1 MRCRRHPLCNLSVTA
16 LALAPA
22 ITFAQS
28 LEPRAYANAPV
39 GLNFLIAGYAYST
52 GGVAFDPSVPL
63 ENGHARVNAVP
74 LAYVRSLDV
83 FGCAGSIGFV
93 LPFAELSGSAT
104 LNGVDHERS
113 LSGMADPALRF
124 AVNFYGAPA
133 LTAEQFK
140 TYKQDLIVGA
150 SVVVTAPLGKYDPDR
165 VANLGTNR
173 WSVKPELGLS
183 KAFDVWTA
191 ELSAG
196 ATFFTR
202 NDDYIQGNT
211 REQDPL
217 YSAQLH
223 LTRQFGRGMWGAI
236 STTYYEGGRTTLNG
250 VPRDDRQS
258 GSRIGLTFAMPVARQ
273 HSIKIYA
280 STGIQARTGTDF
292 DTYGVAWQY
301 LWGGGF

>member
-1 MRCRRHPLCNLSVTA
+1 MRVGA
-16 LALAPA
+16 LVAMLWPGLV
-22 ITFAQS
+22 FGQS

-39 GLNFLIAGYAYST
+39 GLNFLIAGYAYSK

-63 ENGHARVNAVP
+63 ENGQARVHAVP

-83 FGCAGSIGFV
+83 LGKAGSVGFV
-93 LPFAELSGSAT
+93 LPIADLSGSAT
-104 LNGVDHERS
+104 LSGAEHEREVT
-113 LSGMADPALRF
+113 GIADPVVRL

-133 LTAEQFK
+133 MDLDRFK
-140 TYKQDLIVGA
+140 AYRQDLIIGA
-150 SVVVTAPLGKYDPDR
+150 SLLVTAPLGQYESGR

-173 WSVKPELGLS
+173 WSAKPELGLS
-183 KAFDVWTA
+183 KALEVWTV
-191 ELSAG
+191 ELSTG
-196 ATFFTR
+196 VTFFTR
-202 NDDYIQGNT
+202 NDDYLQGNT

-236 STTYYEGGRTTLNG
+236 STTYYEGGRTSLNG

-258 GSRIGLTFAMPVARQ
+258 GSRIGLTFSLPLARQ
-273 HSIKIYA
+273 YTLKFYA
-280 STGIQARTGTDF
+280 STGLVARTGTDF

-301 LWGGGF
+301 LWGGGL

>member
-1 MRCRRHPLCNLSVTA
+1 MRVGA
-16 LALAPA
+16 LVAMLWPGLV
-22 ITFAQS
+22 FGQS

-39 GLNFLIAGYAYST
+39 GLNFLIAGYAYSK

-63 ENGHARVNAVP
+63 ENGQARVHAVP

-83 FGCAGSIGFV
+83 LGKAGSVGFV
-93 LPFAELSGSAT
+93 LPIADLSGSAT
-104 LNGVDHERS
+104 LSGAEHEREVT
-113 LSGMADPALRF
+113 GIADPVVRL

-133 LTAEQFK
+133 MDLDRFK
-140 TYKQDLIVGA
+140 AYRQDLIIGA
-150 SVVVTAPLGKYDPDR
+150 SLLVTAPLGQYESGR

-173 WSVKPELGLS
+173 WSAKPELGLS
-183 KAFDVWTA
+183 KALEVWTV
-191 ELSAG
+191 ELSTG
-196 ATFFTR
+196 VTFFTR
-202 NDDYIQGNT
+202 NDDYLQGNT

-236 STTYYEGGRTTLNG
+236 STTYYEGGRTSLNG

-258 GSRIGLTFAMPVARQ
+258 SSRIGLTFSLPLARQ
-273 HSIKIYA
+273 YTLKFYA
-280 STGIQARTGTDF
+280 STGLVARTGTDF

-301 LWGGGF
+301 LWGAGL

>member
-1 MRCRRHPLCNLSVTA
+1 MRVSA
-16 LALAPA
+16 LFALLAPA
-22 ITFAQS
+22 LACAQS

-63 ENGHARVNAVP
+63 ENGQARVHAVP

-83 FGCAGSIGFV
+83 FGNSGSVGLV
-93 LPFAELSGSAT
+93 LPFADLSGSAA
-104 LNGVDHERS
+104 LGGVEHERQVT
-113 LSGMADPALRF
+113 GMADPAMRL

-133 LTAEQFK
+133 MSMEQFK
-140 TYKQDLIVGA
+140 GYRQDLIVGA
-150 SVVVTAPLGKYDPDR
+150 SLVVTAPLGKYDSSR

-173 WSVKPELGLS
+173 WSAKPELGLS
-183 KAFDVWTA
+183 KAFDFWTV

-196 ATFFTR
+196 ATFFTK
-202 NDDYIQGNT
+202 NDDYIQGNA

-236 STTYYEGGRTTLNG
+236 STTYYEGGRTSLNG

-258 GSRIGLTFAMPVARQ
+258 GSRFGLTFSLPLARQ
-273 HSIKIYA
+273 YTVKLFA
-280 STGIQARTGTDF
+280 NTGIRARTGTDF
-292 DTYGVAWQY
+292 DTVGVAWQY
-301 LWGGGF
+301 LWGGGL

>member
-1 MRCRRHPLCNLSVTA
+1 VRTPALLLILAPV
-16 LALAPA
+16 LAL
-22 ITFAQS
+22 AQS
-28 LEPRAYANAPV
+28 LEPRAYANAPI
-39 GLNFLIAGYAYST
+39 GLNFLIAGYAYSS
-52 GGVAFDPSVPL
+52 GAVALDPSVPL

-83 FGCAGSIGFV
+83 FGNAGNIGVV
-93 LPFAELSGSAT
+93 LPFANLSGSASF
-104 LNGVDHERS
+104 NGVEQSREIT
-113 LSGMADPALRF
+113 GMADPAVRF

-133 LTAEQFK
+133 LNAEQFK
-140 TYKQDLIVGA
+140 AYKQDLIAGA
-150 SVVVTAPLGKYDPDR
+150 SVLVMAPLGKYDSSR

-173 WSVKPELGLS
+173 WSAKPELGLS

-202 NDDYIQGNT
+202 NDDYVNGNV

-258 GSRIGLTFAMPVARQ
+258 GSRIGLTFAMPVVRQ
-273 HSIKIYA
+273 HSIKFYA

>member
-1 MRCRRHPLCNLSVTA
+1 MRCRRHRPCNLTVTA
-16 LALAPA
+16 LALAPVIA
-22 ITFAQS
+22 FAQS

-39 GLNFLIAGYAYST
+39 GLNFLIAGYTYST

-74 LAYVRSLDV
+74 LAYVHSLDV
-83 FGCAGSIGFV
+83 FGNAGSIGLV
-93 LPFAELSGSAT
+93 LPFANLSGSAT
-104 LNGVDHERS
+104 LNGVEQQRDV
-113 LSGMADPALRF
+113 SGMADPAVRF
-124 AVNFYGAPA
+124 AVNFHGAPA
-133 LTAEQFK
+133 MNAEQFK
-140 TYKQDLIVGA
+140 SYRQDLIIGA
-150 SVVVTAPLGKYDPDR
+150 SIVVTAPLGKYDSDR

-173 WSVKPELGLS
+173 WSAKPELGLS
-183 KAFDVWTA
+183 KALDVWTV

-196 ATFFTR
+196 ATIFGK
-202 NDDYIQGNT
+202 NDDYFQGNT

-236 STTYYEGGRTTLNG
+236 STTYYEGGRTKLNG

-258 GSRIGLTFAMPVARQ
+258 GSRFGLTFALPLARQ
-273 HSIKIYA
+273 HSLKLFA
-280 STGIQARTGTDF
+280 STGIYARTGTDF